1 MQVKLIGEGP
11 LELYNG
17 DLIEEGQIYEVDVV
31 DEFLMD
37 EITDLIKAGTL
48 EREWAPTDLVLFQLI
63 GEQSN
68 YQQIDFSLL
77 GLRKESPS
85 YSLGR
90 KTEASYFHGEQ
101 LCVRKVFEDVNVDG
115 NLTGLEIIFEY
126 YNNDGSVGSA
136 KRETAVTYN
145 KYQAQTVIRNRRQ
158 RIIDYLVAGAKDTPI
173 EVYIDQIFDKYFDEV
188 QRFVAK
194 GTAEFR
200 IALENEEDP
209 TLSFILGLDVTPLV
223 PGWTVLASIL
233 EQIQPAEIEY

>member
-17 DLIEEGQIYEVDVV
+17 NLIVTGQTYEVDTV
-31 DEFLMD
+31 DEFLVD
-37 EITDLIKAGTL
+37 EIEQLIKAGTL
-48 EREWAPTDLVLFQLI
+48 EREWAPTDLVLFRLV
-63 GEQSN
+63 GEQPN

-90 KTEASYFHGEQ
+90 KTESSYFHGEK
-101 LCVRKVFEDVNVDG
+101 LCVRKVFEDVVVDDD
-115 NLTGLEIIFEY
+115 LTGLEIIFEY
-126 YNNDGSVGSA
+126 YDNAGNVGSA

-145 KYQAQTVIRNRRQ
+145 KFQAQTVIRSRRQ

-194 GTAEFR
+194 GTGEFR
-200 IALENEEDP
+200 TALENEDDP

-233 EQIQPAEIEY
+233 EQIQPVEIAY

>member
-17 DLIEEGQIYEVDVV
+17 DLIEEGQIYEVDTV

-90 KTEASYFHGEQ
+90 KTEASYLHGEQ